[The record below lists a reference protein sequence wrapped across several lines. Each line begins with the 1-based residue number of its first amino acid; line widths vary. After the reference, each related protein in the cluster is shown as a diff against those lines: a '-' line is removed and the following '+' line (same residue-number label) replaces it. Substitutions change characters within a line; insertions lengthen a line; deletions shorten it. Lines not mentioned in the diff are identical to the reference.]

1 MYTGERM
8 EPTIPHSG
16 DSALDPQSSA
26 PGAEPAQPGRVL
38 TRPASSVPRAAS
50 VQAAGVA
57 AALSAPQVSADIES
71 LVTEDDTPVDNMPSE
86 KQQRLLTEPL
96 YSSWGGPGAGRT
108 FLAAANVGVFA
119 EARNPAIV
127 PDVFLSLDVQVADN
141 WWDKRHRS
149 YFVWEF
155 GKPPDLVVEIVS
167 NREGNEVGSKRLA
180 YARMG
185 VGYYVIYDPLHQVM
199 REDLRVY
206 RLRDGGYERQESPR
220 FAELRLG
227 LRLWEGAFEGVR
239 SRWLRWTDEHDV
251 LIPTGR
257 EQRYRA
263 DQERHRAEHAE
274 HLLSE
279 ERRRAERLAALLR
292 RSAGG
297 APAPVGHRPG
307 ARVRAP
313 PRVAPHVH

>member
-1 MYTGERM
+1 M
-8 EPTIPHSG
+8 EPTNPHRG
-16 DSALDPQSSA
+16 HSALDPQSSA
-26 PGAEPAQPGRVL
+26 PGAEPAPPDRVL
-38 TRPASSVPRAAS
+38 TRPASTAPRAAT
-50 VQAAGVA
+50 VQGAGVA
-57 AALSAPQVSADIES
+57 AAPPPVSVDIES
-71 LVTEDDTPVDNMPSE
+71 LVTEDETPVDNMPSE

-96 YSSWGGPGAGRT
+96 YSSWAGPGAGRT

-167 NREGNEVGSKRLA
+167 NREGNEVGSKRLS

-185 VGYYVIYDPLHQVM
+185 VGHYVIYDPFHRVM
-199 REDLRVY
+199 RDDLRVY
-206 RLRDGGYERQESPR
+206 QLRNGSYERQERPR
-220 FAELRLG
+220 FPELRLG
-227 LRLWEGAFEGVR
+227 LRLWEGEFEGVWW
-239 SRWLRWTDEHDV
+239 SGWLRWMDEHDV

-257 EQRYRA
+257 EQRQRA
-263 DQERHRAEHAE
+263 DQERQRAEHAE

-292 RSAGG
+292 RSGIDPERG
-297 APAPVGHRPG
+297 
-307 ARVRAP
+307 
-313 PRVAPHVH
+313 